1 MPAKKHQ
8 KVVIF
13 SVVLQ
18 IKKAAPIFIGLDFK
32 QKLKK
37 KQKYHKKYLK
47 KTHTY
52 EILLNTKI
60 TSI

>member
-32 QKLKK
+32 QKLKNK
-37 KQKYHKKYLK
+37 
-47 KTHTY
+47 
-52 EILLNTKI
+52 NTTKNI
-60 TSI
+60 

>member
-37 KQKYHKKYLK
+37 KKNK
-47 KTHTY
+47 
-52 EILLNTKI
+52 NTTKNI
-60 TSI
+60 